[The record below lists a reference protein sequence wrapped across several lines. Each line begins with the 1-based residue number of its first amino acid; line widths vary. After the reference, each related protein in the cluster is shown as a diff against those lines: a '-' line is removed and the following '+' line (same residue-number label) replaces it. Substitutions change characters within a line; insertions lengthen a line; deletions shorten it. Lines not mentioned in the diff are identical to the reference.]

1 MYNGTCLKI
10 TVQAKI
16 VLISLL
22 GKATNG
28 QINIIFVIITVFG
41 MDKNKSLTKSQV
53 SRQNILN
60 NKFAMQD
67 LQNEI
72 GLQGVVFQNEL
83 KFSKKQIAS
92 YFSIEERTIGYYLVN
107 HSTELTE
114 NGYKILKGK
123 DLKDLIDAV
132 NAQGLNEEWSIANKT
147 PKLAVFNF
155 RSFLNLAMLI
165 PKNERAKQLRSLIL
179 DVSISA
185 INKRTG
191 GGTKY
196 INSRDANYLQSAM
209 NEQRYRKVL
218 TRSISL
224 YVEGNSTAKYRQI
237 TDKIYTAI
245 FRENAAEYASIL
257 KLNDIENIHDTMYA
271 EVLMIIASFENGV
284 GFAIQEQCVNA
295 NHHLSIEEVY
305 DIIDTFANSPMQVP
319 YLEDA
324 RTKMASRDYC
334 FRDAEHESIAEYIS
348 PVLSSDYEKFIGAH
362 SDSLLQDLFQQ
373 RDVLKRLKQTEDAKN

>member
-10 TVQAKI
+10 TVRAKI

-41 MDKNKSLTKSQV
+41 MDKNKSLTRSQV

-295 NHHLSIEEVY
+295 NHQLSIEEVY

>member
-1 MYNGTCLKI
+1 
-10 TVQAKI
+10 
-16 VLISLL
+16 
-22 GKATNG
+22 
-28 QINIIFVIITVFG
+28 

-92 YFSIEERTIGYYLVN
+92 YFNIEERTLGYYLVN

-257 KLNDIENIHDTMYA
+257 KINDIENIHDTMYA

-284 GFAIQEQCVNA
+284 GFAIQEQCVNT
-295 NHHLSIEEVY
+295 NHQLSIEEVY

>member
-1 MYNGTCLKI
+1 
-10 TVQAKI
+10 
-16 VLISLL
+16 
-22 GKATNG
+22 
-28 QINIIFVIITVFG
+28 

-72 GLQGVVFQNEL
+72 GLQGVIFQDEL
-83 KFSKKQIAS
+83 KFSKKQVAS
-92 YFSIEERTIGYYLVN
+92 FLNIEERTLGYYLVN
-107 HSTELTE
+107 HNKELSE
-114 NGYKILKGK
+114 NGYRILKGK
-123 DLKDLIDAV
+123 DLKELIEAV
-132 NAQGLNEEWSIANKT
+132 NAQGLSEEWGIANKT
-147 PKLAVFNF
+147 PKLAIFNF
-155 RSFLNLAMLI
+155 RSFLNLAMLL

-179 DVSISA
+179 DVSIST

-218 TRSISL
+218 TRAISL
-224 YVEGNSTAKYRQI
+224 YVEGDSTAKYRQI
-237 TDKIYTAI
+237 TDKIYTAV

-257 KLNDIENIHDTMYA
+257 KINDIDNIHDTMYA

-284 GFAIQEQCVNA
+284 GFAIQEQCVKN
-295 NHHLSIEEVY
+295 NHMLSIEEVCS
-305 DIIDTFANSPMQVP
+305 IIDSFARSPMQAP

-348 PVLSSDYEKFIGAH
+348 PVLSSDYEKFIGAR

-373 RDVLKRLKQTEDAKN
+373 RDVLKRLKQTDNEKS

>member
-1 MYNGTCLKI
+1 MYNGTGLKI
-10 TVQAKI
+10 TVRAKI

-41 MDKNKSLTKSQV
+41 MDKNKSLTRSQV